1 MRSPHWPRVLLLAS
15 ASRRPLAVSASE
27 RVVVAWN
34 SSCSLK
40 RPSDTAFDRLRSPS
54 CDSTR
59 ESCTPTSSCTCSRRD
74 SINAFFASS
83 SACAA
88 AVWAPIASRVR
99 TADCSSAARIAA
111 SRSIIDWA
119 RASSSSW
126 RVCSGSGAGDRRS
139 NVTMPTATTTRAA
152 TATMPAAM
160 TSAVMCSSW
169 RGGVTFPGDHPCSP
183 RSERVREHL
192 GELVSGL
199 GDHHGVRVEV
209 VRKTPRAQW

>member
-1 MRSPHWPRVLLLAS
+1 MTRLAR
-15 ASRRPLAVSASE
+15 AAR
-27 RVVVAWN
+27 
-34 SSCSLK
+34 
-40 RPSDTAFDRLRSPS
+40 
-54 CDSTR
+54 
-59 ESCTPTSSCTCSRRD
+59 PTSSCTCSRRD
-74 SINAFFASS
+74 SISAFFASS

-183 RSERVREHL
+183 RSERVREHF

-199 GDHHGVRVEV
+199 GDHHAGSCGGSTEAPRAPCTEPSRGPVPTWR
-209 VRKTPRAQW
+209 RRRSPLPGTPRVSARRRDPRRRGGRTPDRRLRCSRSR